1 MACVPVFAFCD
12 AMEITYTANVD
23 RADTP
28 SSHPFFLF
36 FNCLRMFF
44 AHDQKH
50 TETLLETLFV
60 FIRRTRR
67 SVRYSCQAR
76 RQSLALSPFAARV
89 KDSRQLY
96 LSTAQLQCS
105 SLERILYLRHYAQ
118 DPCSHSSRLQSTCT
132 TGLPFTLKHSSLTSS
147 PRRPRNPIS
156 SRCVLCLSACL
167 LVDSVSEW
175 P

>member
-105 SLERILYLRHYAQ
+105 SLERILYPRPMFSFFQVTIHLYNW
-118 DPCSHSSRLQSTCT
+118 PPIHSQTF
-132 TGLPFTLKHSSLTSS
+132 LPDILTSPS
-147 PRRPRNPIS
+147 PQPH
-156 SRCVLCLSACL
+156 L
-167 LVDSVSEW
+167 
-175 P
+175 